1 MPFYYAYH
9 VDDDGHVISRFD
21 IYAETDDQAV
31 ERAKQRQVDHDMEVW
46 ELDRKVSFLK
56 RTV

>member
-9 VDDDGHVISRFD
+9 VDEDGHVISRFD
-21 IYAETDDQAV
+21 VHAADDQEAV
-31 ERAKQRQVDHDMEVW
+31 ERAKERQGDHDIEVW

-56 RTV
+56 RTD